1 MRTTKQPETDTL
13 EVIDIDKEIRL
24 LLRDL
29 KFAALD
35 ALLLRVR
42 NGDFTT
48 EELIQLYL
56 SLLQRGSRNESDCNE
71 EAVIRNFRITAL
83 QRGSRN
89 ESDCNVY
96 ARLLEGL

>member
-1 MRTTKQPETDTL
+1 MRATKQPEAEI
-13 EVIDIDKEIRL
+13 EVMDIDKEIRL

-42 NGDFTT
+42 NGDVTT

-56 SLLQRGSRNESDCNE
+56 SFN
-71 EAVIRNFRITAL
+71 A
-83 QRGSRN
+83 
-89 ESDCNVY
+89 
-96 ARLLEGL
+96 